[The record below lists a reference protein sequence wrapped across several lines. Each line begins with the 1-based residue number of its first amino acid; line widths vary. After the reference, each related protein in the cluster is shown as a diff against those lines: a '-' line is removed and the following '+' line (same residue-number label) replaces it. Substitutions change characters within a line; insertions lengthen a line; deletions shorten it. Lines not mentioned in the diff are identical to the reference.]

1 MGAKT
6 WPCYN
11 HNRVITSSIIK
22 GLKCTKK
29 AYCLP
34 KRIILEPEE

>member
-11 HNRVITSSIIK
+11 ENHVITSSVVK
-22 GLKCTKK
+22 RLKCKTIQVQDH
-29 AYCLP
+29 L
-34 KRIILEPEE
+34 RMQ